1 MTSVGFGIGDG
12 RVGEIDRRAY
22 GQAAEEAAVSHLES
36 HGYRVRDRN
45 FLCRYGEVDVIVE
58 KDDLVCFVEVR
69 MRSHA
74 AWGDPAHTV
83 SFSKQRKVV
92 RAALH
97 YLFRHGLADRMI
109 RFDVVTVVGRGA
121 GAKVE
126 HIQNAFDAGM

>member
-1 MTSVGFGIGDG
+1 MAN
-12 RVGEIDRRAY
+12 IDRRAY
-22 GQAAEEAAVSHLES
+22 GQAAEDTAVSHLES
-36 HGYRVRDRN
+36 LGYRLRDRN
-45 FLCRYGEVDVIVE
+45 FHCRYGEVDVIVE

-97 YLFRHGLADRMI
+97 YLFRHGLDDRMI
-109 RFDVVTVVGRGA
+109 RFDVITVVGRGDR
-121 GAKVE
+121 AKVE
-126 HIQNAFDAGM
+126 HLPNAFDAGM

>member
-1 MTSVGFGIGDG
+1 MA
-12 RVGEIDRRAY
+12 EIDRRAY
-22 GQAAEEAAVSHLES
+22 GQEAENAAARHLES
-36 HGYRVRDRN
+36 QGYRVRDRN
-45 FLCRYGEVDVIVE
+45 VRCQYGEIDAVVE
-58 KDDLVCFVEVR
+58 QDDLVCFVEVR

-121 GAKVE
+121 AAKVE
-126 HIQNAFDAGM
+126 HIPNAFDAGM